1 MKRIF
6 ILLFCAAF
14 LAISCNSQKESATT
28 YPMFWTWLEDL
39 PDVNMEEAF
48 ANMAE
53 AGIEAVMLHAA
64 SVEDY
69 KKDVELAK
77 KYGVKVYAWLWTL
90 NPPRQDRAR
99 MLEEHP
105 EWFDVNRNGESLVDY
120 KAYVRSY
127 KFVNPSLPEVREWLV
142 KRTKEICEIDGIE
155 GVCLDYCRLIDV
167 VLPMS
172 LSYIYGI
179 TQDTEVFPQWDF
191 GYHPVMLKK
200 FMDKYGYDPRNQ
212 EDPSRDL
219 KWRQFRCDEVTEV
232 ANLMAETIHS
242 YGKTVTASPF
252 TTPKIASFM
261 VAQDWGK
268 WNVDLIFPM
277 LYTDFYTQD
286 PEFAYD
292 GTVENNRDKNPKTIL
307 GAGLDTELGGAPE
320 HIFAKMDAAFRGG
333 AQAISLYTIMG
344 LDKPE
349 LRARFKQYSDSLRAL
364 RAENGGVVPFVAADA
379 ADTNPFSHK
388 GLMAVVERNIQRM
401 VAGEPIHES
410 SVNGMVADDP
420 SKTYQPLDL
429 GEYELVRENE
439 RIKVYNVTDN
449 ASKKSFEVIFV
460 MYGDIISGWDVRYKK

>member
-1 MKRIF
+1 
-6 ILLFCAAF
+6 
-14 LAISCNSQKESATT
+14 
-28 YPMFWTWLEDL
+28 
-39 PDVNMEEAF
+39 
-48 ANMAE
+48 
-53 AGIEAVMLHAA
+53 
-64 SVEDY
+64 
-69 KKDVELAK
+69 
-77 KYGVKVYAWLWTL
+77 
-90 NPPRQDRAR
+90 
-99 MLEEHP
+99 
-105 EWFDVNRNGESLVDY
+105 
-120 KAYVRSY
+120 
-127 KFVNPSLPEVREWLV
+127 
-142 KRTKEICEIDGIE
+142 
-155 GVCLDYCRLIDV
+155 
-167 VLPMS
+167 
-172 LSYIYGI
+172 
-179 TQDTEVFPQWDF
+179 
-191 GYHPVMLKK
+191 
-200 FMDKYGYDPRNQ
+200 
-212 EDPSRDL
+212 
-219 KWRQFRCDEVTEV
+219 
-232 ANLMAETIHS
+232 MAETIHS

-349 LRARFKQYSDSLRAL
+349 LRARFKQYSDSLRTL